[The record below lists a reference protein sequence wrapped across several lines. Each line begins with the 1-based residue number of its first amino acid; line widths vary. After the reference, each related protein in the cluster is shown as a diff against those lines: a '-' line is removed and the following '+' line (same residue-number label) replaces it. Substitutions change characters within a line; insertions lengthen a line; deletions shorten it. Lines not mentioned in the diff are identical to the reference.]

1 MSCQPDGLK
10 RSGWLRTGVLCSRS
24 RAMRRRAGTEQA
36 HLESMRTPVR
46 PIERIAR
53 VEYPLA
59 ANQRSDEVDVELL
72 KRAVVHQQNYG
83 FDVPQSLLEREQRR
97 GQTWRAGLDVR
108 VTQANGKAALDR
120 QFGDA

>member
-1 MSCQPDGLK
+1 
-10 RSGWLRTGVLCSRS
+10 
-24 RAMRRRAGTEQA
+24 
-36 HLESMRTPVR
+36 MRTPVR

-83 FDVPQSLLEREQRR
+83 FDVPAISLRMDPSGGASGCSEDAHLEPVRLPQR
-97 GQTWRAGLDVR
+97 AVDR
-108 VTQANGKAALDR
+108 VSCIEHPLVVHE
-120 QFGDA
+120 